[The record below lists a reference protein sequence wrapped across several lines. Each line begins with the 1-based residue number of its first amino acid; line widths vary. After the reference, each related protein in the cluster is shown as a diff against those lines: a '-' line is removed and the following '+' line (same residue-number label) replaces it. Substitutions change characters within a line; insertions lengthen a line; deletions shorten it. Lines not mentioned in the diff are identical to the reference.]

1 MYIIFLVE
9 EPSAEA
15 ALRFLVPA
23 IVGREI
29 PFGVIFHG
37 KAHLLQELATRL
49 QAYRAWLPDD
59 WRIVVLIDEDREDCV
74 ALKERLEQAA
84 RSAGMVTRT
93 AAGKSNHFQVL
104 NRVAIEELEAWFFG
118 DIEAVVAAY
127 PRVPRTLGR
136 RKRYRNPD
144 GIAGGT
150 AEALERV
157 LQKAG
162 YHLGGLPP
170 RQARRIAA
178 HMDPNRNRSKSF
190 QVFRDALREMV
201 K

>member
-23 IVGREI
+23 IVGPEI
-29 PFGVIFHG
+29 PFDIVIFHG

-74 ALKERLEQAA
+74 ALKERLEEAA

-93 AAGKSNHFQVL
+93 
-104 NRVAIEELEAWFFG
+104 
-118 DIEAVVAAY
+118 
-127 PRVPRTLGR
+127 
-136 RKRYRNPD
+136 
-144 GIAGGT
+144 
-150 AEALERV
+150 
-157 LQKAG
+157 
-162 YHLGGLPP
+162 
-170 RQARRIAA
+170 
-178 HMDPNRNRSKSF
+178 
-190 QVFRDALREMV
+190 
-201 K
+201 